1 MQKGGR
7 NVEIVRQNAQIVQK
21 WFSVKNLQ
29 PLLSED
35 TRCQDHVTFINSFAL
50 SCKSNTSKSL
60 RYQNYIYDLLIGSSG
75 SCFWLSSN
83 FNFDYLQNIKLLA
96 KVGIPS
102 LQLQVVLLDSIWYL
116 QSSSKESTLLEFKYL
131 FHKIPVERVYHIWG
145 DLIKH
150 NTLNMLFWIWPQ
162 PGSNSV
168 FF

>member
-1 MQKGGR
+1 M
-7 NVEIVRQNAQIVQK
+7 
-21 WFSVKNLQ
+21 
-29 PLLSED
+29 
-35 TRCQDHVTFINSFAL
+35 
-50 SCKSNTSKSL
+50 
-60 RYQNYIYDLLIGSSG
+60 IGSSG
-75 SCFWLSSN
+75 SYFRLSSN

-116 QSSSKESTLLEFKYL
+116 QGSSKESTLLEFKYL

-168 FF
+168 FFILKHDHHSDKCHLACPPVMPPQPNSNFTNEIHTLLPLSPWLSLCLL

>member
-1 MQKGGR
+1 M
-7 NVEIVRQNAQIVQK
+7 
-21 WFSVKNLQ
+21 
-29 PLLSED
+29 
-35 TRCQDHVTFINSFAL
+35 
-50 SCKSNTSKSL
+50 
-60 RYQNYIYDLLIGSSG
+60 IGSSG
-75 SCFWLSSN
+75 SYFRLSSY

-168 FF
+168 FFLYWSMIIILTNATSLAPLWCPHSPIPTLLTRFTPCFLCLLD